1 MCATNDGF
9 RISEEDLRLRGPGDF
24 FGSRQHGLPEM
35 HIADLCA
42 DMNVLQTAQD
52 AAKALLAEDPALE
65 KAENAKLAA
74 QVERLFE
81 ANAGTIN

>member
-1 MCATNDGF
+1 
-9 RISEEDLRLRGPGDF
+9 
-24 FGSRQHGLPEM
+24 
-35 HIADLCA
+35 
-42 DMNVLQTAQD
+42 MNVLQTAQD

-65 KAENAKLAA
+65 KPENAKLAA